1 MASFSPLQESGSCRF
16 RLLPHPFPVRR
27 SFPVRHP
34 FPVRHHAFRRI
45 ARMAVRHSV
54 AARHPNSA
62 RMFLW
67 MERAAGCTLTP
78 SVRSPPH
85 AAYRYA
91 PALRPHLAPRAD
103 ETVAVCVQ
111 SGVLYKLTITPAVF
125 VKFH

>member
-1 MASFSPLQESGSCRF
+1 MASVSPLQESGSCRF
-16 RLLPHPFPVRR
+16 HLLPHPFPVRR
-27 SFPVRHP
+27 PFPVRHP
-34 FPVRHHAFRRI
+34 FLVCHHAFRRI
-45 ARMAVRHSV
+45 ARMATRYPV
-54 AARHPNSA
+54 AARHPNTV

-78 SVRSPPH
+78 CVRPPPY

-111 SGVLYKLTITPAVF
+111 PGVLHKLTIVPAVL